1 MTNWPEVIR
10 DHGPLV
16 WRTVYR
22 LLGRGADAADCF
34 QQTFLAAV
42 ELDAVEPVRNWPAAL
57 RRIAT
62 VRALDQI
69 RTRYRNRSRYE
80 PLPDEPVADLSAL
93 DPACLASGWELAAA
107 LRAALSATDPRLAQI
122 FCLVCLDGLAHQEAA
137 DALGI
142 TANHAGVLLY
152 RARGALRERL
162 AAFNPDREHLS
173 GGLS

>member
-16 WRTVYR
+16 WRTAYR
-22 LLGRGADAADCF
+22 LLGREADAADCF

-42 ELDAVEPVRNWPAAL
+42 ELDAAGPVRNWPAAL

-62 VRALDQI
+62 IRALDQL
-69 RTRYRNRSRYE
+69 RTRYRNRSRSE
-80 PLPDEPVADLSAL
+80 PLPAEPTADLSAL
-93 DPACLASGWELAAA
+93 DPVCLASGSELAAA
-107 LRAALSATDPRLAQI
+107 LRSALSEIDARQAQV
-122 FCLVCLDGLAHQEAA
+122 FCLVCLDGLSHQEAA

-142 TANHAGVLLY
+142 TANHAGVLLH
-152 RARGALRERL
+152 RARAALRERL
-162 AAFNPDREHLS
+162 AAFNPSREHLS